1 MKSVELYSPNSNL
14 WATLA
19 PMKEARG
26 RFDIAVANGKVY
38 AVGGSNG
45 TNELATV
52 EMYDPLVLKWIRVA
66 ALPLARS
73 NAGELCQS
81 TMRSPGLTEQ
91 RTQKLARKQKISV
104 FLKAKCD

>member
-1 MKSVELYSPNSNL
+1 
-14 WATLA
+14 
-19 PMKEARG
+19 MKEARG

-73 NAGELCQS
+73 NAGELCPLF
-81 TMRSPGLTEQ
+81 TRVN
-91 RTQKLARKQKISV
+91 RAKKRKI
-104 FLKAKCD
+104 